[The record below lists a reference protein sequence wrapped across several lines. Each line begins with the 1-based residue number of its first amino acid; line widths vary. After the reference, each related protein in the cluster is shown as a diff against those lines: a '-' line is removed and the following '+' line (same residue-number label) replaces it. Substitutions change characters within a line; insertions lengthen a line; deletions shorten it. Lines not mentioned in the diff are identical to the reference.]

1 MKRKTWI
8 ISALMYAAVFAAC
21 IGVLYVMKE
30 VMKPQGQETV
40 AESGDNA
47 SGGDAGDAGVLP
59 SGAGSA
65 LDGSVSGA
73 GNNGSEAGNGENQG
87 DGTGNNENGESEDQ
101 LVDIKRENGYNG
113 WKKKLPSIW
122 QMPAGEEIPYTP
134 PRIIIATDL
143 HYQSAASEDDGEAFK
158 AFVEHGDGKVVR
170 YLPELLEAFIDQV
183 IEEKPSALVLSG
195 DITMNGEKVGHEE
208 LAERLARVREAGIP
222 VLVIPGNHD
231 INNPNAS
238 EYFEKEKKS
247 APSVT
252 AEEFYRIYHEYGYD
266 NAMERDD
273 VSLSYVYKLDEKNWL
288 LMLDSCQYEPSNR
301 VEGRIREETLAWA
314 DRVLEKAKEEG
325 VFVLPIAHHNLLS
338 QSRMYTIQCVMENSS
353 EIVGLFEKYQLP
365 LYLSGHLHVQRI
377 RKYKSEPGVAD
388 DAYGIQEI
396 ITDALSIPPCQYG
409 LLSWEEDGSLEYE
422 TKFVDVSAWA
432 RKNQIDD
439 ANLLDFE
446 DWSFRYLKKLIS
458 DQIRGVIK
466 NLGDDVESSMAS
478 VYAAVYMDYYAG
490 RKIDVKGV
498 KTSEGYRWWERNLP
512 DSYLMRELNSMLA
525 DSDRDNN
532 YLLLPEAAARTDGE

>member
-47 SGGDAGDAGVLP
+47 SGGDAGDAGGLP

-238 EYFEKEKKS
+238 EYFGKEKKS

-388 DAYGIQEI
+388 DTYGIQEI

-498 KTSEGYRWWERNLP
+498 KASEGYRWWERNLP